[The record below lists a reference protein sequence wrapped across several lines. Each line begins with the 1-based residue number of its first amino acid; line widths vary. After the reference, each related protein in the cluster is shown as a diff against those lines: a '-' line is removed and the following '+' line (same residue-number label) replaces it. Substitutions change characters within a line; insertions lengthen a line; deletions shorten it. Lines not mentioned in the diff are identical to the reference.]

1 MTEAAFLGHKV
12 RRLRLGCGLS
22 QVQAAARL
30 GISPSYLN
38 LIEHNRRTLTL
49 SLALKVARAFD
60 ADIKEFSDDDEQRL
74 VPGLAEVFGDPL
86 FGPRRVTQGDLGEL
100 ANTLPAIGHGIM
112 ELYAAYRTARDNIR
126 ALGERLSDDSF
137 TSTTAYELRTL
148 STSIRSFSEILHDNV
163 GLAAKERRKFLEIL
177 VGESEKLTAAI
188 GRLTKF
194 AETGG
199 LGDVAGSRAPE
210 KDALDFIESND
221 NYFPAIEEAA
231 QVLRREIIEAE
242 TDDAGPGMAPNSGLG
257 RGLARILVERHGVET
272 VTVPWDGQSEMAR
285 FIEKGGKGKKGKPAA
300 PSAGGGLLSLSEV
313 LPPASAAFHM
323 AHRIGLIRLEALF
336 RDMVPPAGLPGEAAQ
351 TAGRRA
357 LANYFAGAVLMP
369 YGDFL
374 EAAGEIRYDIELL
387 RRRFGVTFE
396 QACHRLTTLRRPGNA
411 GVPFHFI
418 RVDIAGNISKRF
430 NGSGLHI
437 PLFGGACPRWNVH
450 AAFMSPGAI
459 LAQLVRMP
467 DGAAYFC
474 LARAVTKPGGGYG
487 SPGVPSGIPMAI
499 GIGCAAAQARNL
511 VYADGLDLENS
522 EAAVPVGS
530 GCRLCERETCHQRAF
545 PSLIQAHD
553 GDKGGGDPA
562 PYRGA

>member
-49 SLALKVARAFD
+49 SLAIKVARAFD

-74 VPGLAEVFGDPL
+74 IPGLTEVFGDPL
-86 FGPRRVTQGDLGEL
+86 FGPRRVSQGDLGEL
-100 ANTLPAIGHGIM
+100 ANILPAVGHGIM
-112 ELYAAYRTARDNIR
+112 ELYAAYRMARDNIR

-137 TSTTAYELRTL
+137 PSTTAYELRTL

-199 LGDVAGSRAPE
+199 LGDAAGLRVTA
-210 KDALDFIESND
+210 KDVLDFIEGHD
-221 NYFPAIEEAA
+221 NYFPDIEEEA
-231 QVLRREIIEAE
+231 QALRRETIDVVE
-242 TDDAGPGMAPNSGLG
+242 TDDAGPGMAVNSGLG
-257 RGLARILVERHGVET
+257 RGLARILLERHGVET
-272 VTVPWDGQSEMAR
+272 LTVPWDGQSEMAC
-285 FIEKGGKGKKGKPAA
+285 FVKKGGKGKKTA
-300 PSAGGGLLSLSEV
+300 PSAGGGRLSLSEIM
-313 LPPASAAFHM
+313 PPASAAFHM
-323 AHRIGLIRLEALF
+323 AHRIGLIRLEGLF
-336 RDMVPPAGLPGEAAQ
+336 RDMVSPAGLAGEAGQA
-351 TAGRRA
+351 AGCHA

-374 EAAGEIRYDIELL
+374 KSAHEMRYDIELL
-387 RRRFGVTFE
+387 QRRFAVTFE

-459 LAQLVRMP
+459 LTQLVRMP

-487 SPGVPSGIPMAI
+487 SPGSPSGTPMAI
-499 GIGCAAAQARNL
+499 GIGCGAAQARNV
-511 VYADGLDLENS
+511 VYADGLDLENL

-530 GCRLCERETCHQRAF
+530 GCRLCERETCRQRAF
-545 PSLIQAHD
+545 PSLIQSQ
-553 GDKGGGDPA
+553 GGENGGQGRA
-562 PYRGA
+562 SYREA